1 MGECFKTKFPT
12 GYIFRN
18 VLSTIT
24 SKNSYYAYE
33 RKIMS
38 SSLDNLE
45 QGKDKKEKT
54 KP

>member
-1 MGECFKTKFPT
+1 MFQNQ
-12 GYIFRN
+12 ISHWVQFRN
-18 VLSTIT
+18 VLSPIT
-24 SKNSYYAYE
+24 SKNSYYADE